1 MEESLTHAEVED
13 ELCASPLCGETDV
26 LVIIVDDESSQAQK
40 TGIVSADVVS
50 GRVGY
55 LVRSNDWLISVIS
68 DNQVQFCVDPCNITD
83 VECVDLS
90 DSRD

>member
-1 MEESLTHAEVED
+1 MEQSLTHAEVED

-26 LVIIVDDESSQAQK
+26 LVIIVDDESSQTQK

-50 GRVGY
+50 GRMGY
-55 LVRSNDWLISVIS
+55 LVRTNDWLICVIS
-68 DNQVQFCVDPCNITD
+68 HNQVQFCVDPCNITY